1 METTSTRYIEKSLM
15 KKEKSSKA
23 PFGGFADRCMIC
35 KIFKFYFKKVSL
47 HIKNDGKRVL
57 RVGTVFVYAS
67 VLPILFHT
75 NIGKLW
81 YCFRG
86 GGGLGQAKPRLSLE
100 KGDV

>member
-1 METTSTRYIEKSLM
+1 METTSTWYIEKSLM

-23 PFGGFADRCMIC
+23 PFGDSADPYMIC
-35 KIFKFYFKKVSL
+35 KIFKFHLKKLSL

-67 VLPILFHT
+67 VLPISFHT

-81 YCFRG
+81 
-86 GGGLGQAKPRLSLE
+86 
-100 KGDV
+100 